1 MRIVRDFPYRVH
13 SVEGSG
19 VITQTARRDPAT
31 VRITRAGLLIAS
43 IGALMV
49 VFNPFGLAIVGLVL
63 AVVGAI
69 LAARGGLG
77 QRWYWVLAGG
87 AVIVVLSRLIAEGSE
102 TLGGWLAVIGCV
114 GILIGASLG
123 YPLASDLEE

>member
-1 MRIVRDFPYRVH
+1 MRVVRYFPYRVH
-13 SVEGSG
+13 PMEGSG
-19 VITQTARRDPAT
+19 IITQSARRDPAT
-31 VRITRAGLLIAS
+31 VRITRAAVLIAS

-49 VFNPFGLAIVGLVL
+49 VFNFFGIAIVGLVL

-87 AVIVVLSRLIAEGSE
+87 AVIVVLSRLIAEGAE
-102 TLGGWLAVIGCV
+102 TPGGWLAVIGCV
-114 GILIGASLG
+114 SILIGASLG

>member
-1 MRIVRDFPYRVH
+1 M
-13 SVEGSG
+13 EGSG
-19 VITQTARRDPAT
+19 AITQSARRDTAT
-31 VRITRAGLLIAS
+31 VRTTRTGVLIAS
-43 IGALMV
+43 IGALIV
-49 VFNPFGLAIVGLVL
+49 VFNFFGIAIVGLVL

-87 AVIVVLSRLIAEGSE
+87 AVVVVVSRLIAEGSE

>member
-1 MRIVRDFPYRVH
+1 M
-13 SVEGSG
+13 EGSG
-19 VITQTARRDPAT
+19 VITQSARRDPAT
-31 VRITRAGLLIAS
+31 VRITRAGVLIAA

-49 VFNPFGLAIVGLVL
+49 VFNPFGAAIVGLVL

-77 QRWYWVLAGG
+77 QRWYSVLAGG
-87 AVIVVLSRLIAEGSE
+87 AVIVVLSRLLAEGSE

-123 YPLASDLEE
+123 YPLASDVEE